1 MYGVSHGI
9 SYSPDIWFMKNWP
22 RPYSLSPF
30 WGTPQDEPLFI
41 VKPLEVPTE
50 DYQQTNRSPSAAKI
64 AKISCR
70 ENIRQKPGSLS
81 LLVLLVKVAEKKLSS
96 ILLDLKI
103 GDSLGTRLWSPAVE
117 NFVPGCSPSKSH
129 AVAVVLDSCSL
140 MEKTWKVSWDHV
152 ISISGQKNWTKRS
165 QKMLHWHHQT
175 KITGSWSY
183 PLFCSFQMHKT

>member
-1 MYGVSHGI
+1 MIRYDAPSTRYENVRSHATKTAMYGVSHAI

-81 LLVLLVKVAEKKLSS
+81 LLVLLVKVAEKKTIFDFIGSKNWRFFGYKTL
-96 ILLDLKI
+96 IPCRWKLCPRVQPIKI
-103 GDSLGTRLWSPAVE
+103 PRSR
-117 NFVPGCSPSKSH
+117 CSPGL
-129 AVAVVLDSCSL
+129 V
-140 MEKTWKVSWDHV
+140 
-152 ISISGQKNWTKRS
+152 
-165 QKMLHWHHQT
+165 
-175 KITGSWSY
+175 
-183 PLFCSFQMHKT
+183 